1 MLLICITLPVSLMPQ
16 HVDSKFNSAKFFESS
31 DDQQAPSPPP
41 PSLPNHPPQALSS
54 CASSTRSHPQLQH
67 RQKLLAVN
75 KESLSVRFAMQG
87 RGAQALH
94 GGAEVFH
101 AFSPASSPDAS
112 IHANEPFTPMTS
124 AVAAQ
129 QQRKIVL
136 HSSAAEA
143 AVDINHSPCF
153 SRKLEPSDAQASL
166 PPQTWRQTVAAA
178 PNDITSASPTR
189 HSSAFKIGKAAF
201 EERKASFLT
210 HLMPT
215 PQLAHELR
223 SMKHRV
229 HDDTAAAVQPPRT
242 LPSAILV
249 NTNADTIRTGG
260 STLQPAGTLPYSSR
274 PVPIMG
280 GVGIVFG
287 QMRDGR
293 IVVERVI
300 PEGPAHDVG
309 VQAGDVLQAIDGVP
323 ALRMPFKALSCLVPG
338 EAGTLISMTFA
349 REMAPT
355 PPAGPSSPT
364 IFSCQIRRSHNVVH
378 PVASDSSS
386 ILAPPAQLDLR
397 ATPAH
402 LPHHPVPTGPAPL
415 LAFVPSPLTSFQPPL
430 EAMDAVSRAGS
441 SPADVTSRSSL
452 VSAQHQQH
460 RAAFLMAPISSPSPP
475 PHTTLQHV
483 AQMSSSKGPPI
494 TSLAPAV
501 VKVTPPPQAAP
512 PVLQAGQ
519 VLLQLRDVE
528 SIIGQLQQLRTLI
541 PELQS
546 KVGVS
551 QLALA
556 EAEAKLKA
564 REKEKMEQ
572 GCQTLDSVLVVD
584 KEIMQQQ
591 SHMVE
596 QQRRLLEERVRA
608 LNAATSHTDTLA
620 SELIHYQR
628 LFACVI
634 HSPSTKVIHHARKAF
649 VLMHHSLPLLTIVS
663 LQII

>member
-1 MLLICITLPVSLMPQ
+1 MLG
-16 HVDSKFNSAKFFESS
+16 A
-31 DDQQAPSPPP
+31 
-41 PSLPNHPPQALSS
+41 
-54 CASSTRSHPQLQH
+54 
-67 RQKLLAVN
+67 
-75 KESLSVRFAMQG
+75 
-87 RGAQALH
+87 GAQVLR

-101 AFSPASSPDAS
+101 ALSPASSPDAS
-112 IHANEPFTPMTS
+112 IYANEPFTPMTS

-129 QQRKIVL
+129 QQRKIVT
-136 HSSAAEA
+136 HSSAATA
-143 AVDINHSPCF
+143 AGDVTHSPCF
-153 SRKLEPSDAQASL
+153 SRNLEPSDAPASL
-166 PPQTWRQTVAAA
+166 PQTWRQAVAAA
-178 PNDITSASPTR
+178 HNDITSASPTR
-189 HSSAFKIGKAAF
+189 DSSAFKIGKAAF

-223 SMKHRV
+223 SMKHRM
-229 HDDTAAAVQPPRT
+229 HDDTAAAAVQPPRT
-242 LPSAILV
+242 LPSTSLYLA
-249 NTNADTIRTGG
+249 NADTICTGG
-260 STLQPAGTLPYSSR
+260 SALQPAGTLPSSSR

-300 PEGPAHDVG
+300 PEGPAYNVG

-355 PPAGPSSPT
+355 PPAGHSSPY

-378 PVASDSSS
+378 PVASDSSI
-386 ILAPPAQLDLR
+386 ILAPSAQLDLS

-402 LPHHPVPTGPAPL
+402 HPPHQPVPTAPAPL

-430 EAMDAVSRAGS
+430 EAKDAASGTGS
-441 SPADVTSRSSL
+441 ALADVTSRSSL

-483 AQMSSSKGPPI
+483 AQMSSTRAPPI
-494 TSLAPAV
+494 TSSAPAV

-528 SIIGQLQQLRTLI
+528 SIIGQLQQLRMLI

-564 REKEKMEQ
+564 REKEKTEQ

-584 KEIMQQQ
+584 KEMMQQQ
-591 SHMVE
+591 AHMVE

-628 LFACVI
+628 LFACVTQSLSTSGVHQALHGFCFPRI
-634 HSPSTKVIHHARKAF
+634 ILSPSSRIFFADHLKK
-649 VLMHHSLPLLTIVS
+649 P
-663 LQII
+663 